1 LSCAENELSA
11 TRQPEQPERN
21 SQGEQP
27 VKQQTIERKLAEASE
42 PSFWGQLQID
52 YQAGQPVVVRKI
64 ETTKLTNDED
74 NNRYGT
80 QRSK

>member
-1 LSCAENELSA
+1 MGFEI
-11 TRQPEQPERN
+11 QPEFLTVAEV
-21 SQGEQP
+21 GESCSDP
-27 VKQQTIERKLAEASE
+27 N
-42 PSFWGQLQID
+42 FWGQLQID